1 MDLALSDS
9 PDNTALAEILSAIA
23 DRRIR
28 RKVQKLLQLG
38 EEAVRALGELDA
50 ALYVREGGEAQIQV
64 VSDAVLSH
72 LRRLLEYLRVAA
84 AELPDPPDHAA
95 AVEPEVEQP
104 SGDLPSL
111 RSIAIPVSKETTLLE
126 TERMSCFVVASNS

>member
-1 MDLALSDS
+1 SRRPKRRPSFNRVNIALALSDS
-9 PDNTALAEILSAIA
+9 PENTALAEILSAIA

-50 ALYVREGGEAQIQV
+50 ALYVREGGEAQIQI

-72 LRRLLEYLRVAA
+72 LRRLIEYLRVASA
-84 AELPDPPDHAA
+84 ETPDASEKVAPAELEVDTRPANRPSMHTIARGAA
-95 AVEPEVEQP
+95 
-104 SGDLPSL
+104 L
-111 RSIAIPVSKETTLLE
+111 
-126 TERMSCFVVASNS
+126 